1 MQITVLGEQV
11 DAAKFL
17 VALYNNT
24 QAYGMG
30 KAQDRPEGIPLEEA
44 QQIVEQRGHFNFEYV
59 YGRPL
64 KTQEVDGVLTAD
76 SEELYDRDAGYGR
89 FAAALIEAL
98 AS

>member
-1 MQITVLGEQV
+1 MNITVLGEQV

-24 QAYGMG
+24 QAFGIG
-30 KAQDRPEGIPLEEA
+30 KREDRPEGIPLEEA
-44 QQIVEQRGHFNFEYV
+44 QRIVEQRGHFNFEYV

-64 KTQEVDGVLTAD
+64 KTMEVDGVISAD
-76 SEELYDRDAGYGR
+76 SEALYDRDAGYGR